1 LKNSI
6 ITALAALALAGC
18 TARTTENLAQVEVRG
33 GGPSPSAVG
42 HAELSSTAAAAHNSD
57 TAFGERYDPVAE
69 PEIAKE
75 TLRAWRV
82 AVKHAKRNEMPEVQW
97 KAQRASDEK
106 ESMEILNALAE
117 QYPKSSTVR
126 FMMGQVQD
134 HFGKHDKAVQHYQAS
149 TENNRNNGMY
159 MFKLAEAESKAGQ
172 YDKAIAHYRL
182 ILEHNP
188 GAVYQQACHL
198 GLARTLLKKDPKN
211 AEAKQILDSLL
222 KAQPNNQE
230 AKVLLQGAK

>member
-1 LKNSI
+1 
-6 ITALAALALAGC
+6 
-18 TARTTENLAQVEVRG
+18 
-33 GGPSPSAVG
+33 
-42 HAELSSTAAAAHNSD
+42 
-57 TAFGERYDPVAE
+57 
-69 PEIAKE
+69 
-75 TLRAWRV
+75 
-82 AVKHAKRNEMPEVQW
+82 
-97 KAQRASDEK
+97 
-106 ESMEILNALAE
+106 
-117 QYPKSSTVR
+117 
-126 FMMGQVQD
+126 VQD